1 MLRGQSGEGRAG
13 PSKAKR
19 VSLPWGCSGPS
30 LRESPRQ
37 EEDTGDQTCW
47 PPTASLLVPGLCSG
61 KHHGRREWAC
71 VSRAGWQ
78 GRLGAREPPPEKDGH
93 RSGVAATARPLGT
106 RARLGGRWEK
116 EWAWAEALMSSLPS
130 FEGEF

>member
-1 MLRGQSGEGRAG
+1 MVSRERGEPDR
-13 PSKAKR
+13 AKR
-19 VSLPWGCSGPS
+19 SVCLCHGAVQGLHYVSPQGG
-30 LRESPRQ
+30 

-61 KHHGRREWAC
+61 KRHGRREWAC

-78 GRLGAREPPPEKDGH
+78 GRLGAREPPPEDGH